1 MSHFTEAI
9 KHFNALTAQEAQEKI
24 DSGEKFILFI
34 GRSTC
39 PYCQRFAPKLS
50 QVAADPGQTVAF
62 LNSENQDD
70 LTAVQAF
77 REKYHV
83 QTVPGLLVAQAGQ
96 VKVVC
101 DSSLSQ
107 EAIAD
112 FIAQ

>member
-1 MSHFTEAI
+1 MT
-9 KHFNALTAQEAQEKI
+9 
-24 DSGEKFILFI
+24 
-34 GRSTC
+34 
-39 PYCQRFAPKLS
+39 Y
-50 QVAADPGQTVAF
+50 
-62 LNSENQDD
+62 
-70 LTAVQAF
+70 VQAF

>member
-1 MSHFTEAI
+1 MSHFAEAI

-50 QVAADPGQTVAF
+50 QVAADTGQTVAF
-62 LNSENQDD
+62 LNSENQDSD
-70 LTAVQAF
+70 TQELRTTYDVP
-77 REKYHV
+77 
-83 QTVPGLLVAQAGQ
+83 TVPGLLVAKSGH

-101 DSSLSQ
+101 DSSLSE
-107 EAIAD
+107 EAILD
-112 FIAQ
+112 FITH